1 MLQSCKR
8 IMERYQKSIHVA
20 EFTMSTMAFQVPKYS
35 AEKKSRVRAENFDQ
49 GRVRAK
55 KWVVRVSAKKRW
67 REVRTRA
74 QNIVW
79 VEARGLART
88 TLGER
93 PGRRSCLSGHRALIA
108 PARPPGVTAVLFL
121 FRQAER
127 LLRCG
132 THIVRVIHYPNTR
145 D

>member
-1 MLQSCKR
+1 
-8 IMERYQKSIHVA
+8 
-20 EFTMSTMAFQVPKYS
+20 MAFQVPKYS

-74 QNIVW
+74 QNIVDGG
-79 VEARGLART
+79 ARGLARA

-93 PGRRSCLSGHRALIA
+93 PGRRGCLSGRWALIA
-108 PARPPGVTAVLFL
+108 PARPPGIAVALFFTSKL
-121 FRQAER
+121 NAMLQDA
-127 LLRCG
+127 
-132 THIVRVIHYPNTR
+132 
-145 D
+145 